1 MKGNQNISGK
11 YLQRNNVF
19 FMTQQQIEEFR
30 KLGNEMNEAC
40 EEFTKAFIAF
50 RHSRSDIILKNKLSE
65 CEVNLK
71 NAFNTLTSFTPD
83 ATV

>member
-1 MKGNQNISGK
+1 
-11 YLQRNNVF
+11 
-19 FMTQQQIEEFR
+19 MTQQQIEEFR
-30 KLGNEMNEAC
+30 KLGKEMNEAC

-50 RHSRSDIILKNKLSE
+50 RQSRSDIILKNKLSE
-65 CEVNLK
+65 CEVKLK